1 MAMENNRQKTEF
13 DSAIIRAEMLKRG
26 QLTAQAKAGDD
37 EGRSL
42 EVDGKSVRL
51 DPQQRELSQTPFLS
65 ERY

>member
-1 MAMENNRQKTEF
+1 MENNRQKTEF

-51 DPQQRELSQTPFLS
+51 DPQQRELSKTPFLS